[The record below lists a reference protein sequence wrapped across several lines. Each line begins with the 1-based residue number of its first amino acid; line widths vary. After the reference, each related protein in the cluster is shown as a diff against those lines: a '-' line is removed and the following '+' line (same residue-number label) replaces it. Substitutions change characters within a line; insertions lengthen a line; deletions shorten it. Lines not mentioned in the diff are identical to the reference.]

1 MFQIWMVRDDQE
13 AQRYRIFIFEGNL
26 KHADLF
32 TFNTTLLLTCSQ
44 VIRENAKSDWNWDM
58 LTYKLHG
65 ICFSQKHD

>member
-1 MFQIWMVRDDQE
+1 MVRDDQE

-44 VIRENAKSDWNWDM
+44 VIRENAKSDWN
-58 LTYKLHG
+58 
-65 ICFSQKHD
+65 